1 MLTTTR
7 SLRKVLRKRECEL
20 DAYLKESDGLA
31 GKLKEDVDMR
41 EKEITEL
48 KERIYY
54 RDKQHEE
61 QCEIQNHQVSIWHSR
76 VVKYRPLRKIP

>member
-1 MLTTTR
+1 MLTATR
-7 SLRKVLRKRECEL
+7 SLRKVFRKREGEL
-20 DAYLKESDGLA
+20 EAYLKESDRLVA
-31 GKLKEDVDMR
+31 KLKEDVAIK

-48 KERIYY
+48 KESIYCL
-54 RDKQHEE
+54 DNQHKE